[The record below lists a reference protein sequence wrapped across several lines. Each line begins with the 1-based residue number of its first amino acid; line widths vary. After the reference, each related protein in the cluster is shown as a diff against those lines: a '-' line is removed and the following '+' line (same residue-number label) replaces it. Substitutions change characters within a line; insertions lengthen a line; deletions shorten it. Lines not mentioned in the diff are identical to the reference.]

1 MSKYLFLFT
10 IMPVQTFI
18 AQARKTRDL
27 YNGSR
32 LLTDLIKYA
41 LKEIEPFEPI
51 FPAKG
56 LDSYPNRFVAIIE
69 AENDDEMRK
78 YGNNLKSKVQS
89 KFEELSLCAAKETNV
104 NVQNLPKSFYEQIK
118 KHLSIQWVAI
128 PYSEENYNQQYIE
141 IESLLGATKNVRNF
155 EQLEETGR
163 KCSICGERNTIFY
176 QNGNNSKFELKPN
189 WDLLTEEEKKI
200 ITEYN
205 QSLIG
210 IHQPLESSEG
220 LCAVCFTKRFYQNKE
235 FPSTAEIALK
245 DSINKLLKDN
255 VFSEKIKKYKDIFG
269 GDFDYQLFFDHNLSE
284 KYFKKQN
291 ISPSLVKKAKENLY
305 KIIEHKPSNIKL
317 TTYYALIM
325 FDGDSMGKW
334 LSGTNLKEGTNL
346 YEFHK
351 NLTEALGNFAEETK
365 KIVTDE
371 KGKIVY
377 AGGEDFLAFIN
388 LNYLF
393 DVLITLREK
402 FDELVNQKITCKKE
416 NANLSFSAGII
427 IAYYKTPLSEV
438 IHWARK
444 LEKDAKDID
453 DDKNGL
459 AIAVLK
465 HSGEINKTIIKWSY
479 DNSIAKSIQTIKE
492 ITNYLAADFINNKF
506 IKNIIEEFRR
516 FPPKKQQDDLI
527 NDMMKIELK
536 RLIKNSISNKSLNE
550 EEKLK
555 ISNNLT
561 NKLMLFYEN
570 IKEIDSFFSL
580 LNISDFIARQLNGGK

>member
-1 MSKYLFLFT
+1 MNKYLFLFT
-10 IMPVQTFI
+10 INPVQSFI

-41 LKEIEPFEPI
+41 VMEIEPFEPI

-56 LDSYPNRFVAIIE
+56 LGSYPNRFISIIE

-78 YGNNLKSKVQS
+78 YGNNLKSKVQN
-89 KFEELSLCAAKETNV
+89 KFEELSLLAVKETRV
-104 NVQNLPKSFYEQIK
+104 DVKKLPSNFYEQIK
-118 KHLSIQWVAI
+118 KQFSIQWVAI
-128 PYSEENYNQQYIE
+128 PYSEENYNQQFIE
-141 IESLLGATKNVRNF
+141 IESLLGAIKNIRNF

-176 QNGNNSKFELKPN
+176 QNGNESKFVLKPN
-189 WDLLTEEEKKI
+189 WELLTEEEKKI

-205 QSLIG
+205 QYLIG
-210 IHQPLESSEG
+210 INEPFESSEG

-245 DSINKLLKDN
+245 DSINRLAKNKSI
-255 VFSEKIKKYKDIFG
+255 SEKINKYKEIFG
-269 GDFDYQLFFDHNLSE
+269 KDFDYQLFYEHNLTE

-291 ISPSLVKKAKENLY
+291 IEVSLVKKAKEKIQN
-305 KIIEHKPSNIKL
+305 IIEQIPNNVRL
-317 TTYYALIM
+317 TTYYALII

-334 LSGTNLKEGTNL
+334 LSGVNLKEGTNL

-351 NLTEALGNFAEETK
+351 DLTDALGKFAEETK

-393 DVLITLREK
+393 DILIMLREK

-416 NANLSFSAGII
+416 NTNLSFSAGVIV
-427 IAYYKTPLSEV
+427 AFYKTPLSEV
-438 IHWARK
+438 LRRARK

-465 HSGEINKTIIKWSY
+465 HSGEINEAIIKWSY
-479 DNSIAKSIQTIKE
+479 DNSITGSVKTIKE
-492 ITNYLAADFINNKF
+492 LTNHLAADFINNKF
-506 IKNIIEEFRR
+506 IKGLIEEFRR
-516 FPPKKQQDDLI
+516 FPSKKKQDDF
-527 NDMMKIELK
+527 NDMMDVELK
-536 RLIKNSISNKSLNE
+536 RLIKNSITDKSMSKE
-550 EEKLK
+550 DKLK
-555 ISNNLT
+555 IANNLAH
-561 NKLMLFYEN
+561 KLMLFYKN
-570 IKEIDSFFSL
+570 CKEIGNLFSL
-580 LNISDFIARQLNGGK
+580 LNISDFIARHLNGGN

>member
-1 MSKYLFLFT
+1 MNKYLFLFT
-10 IMPVQTFI
+10 INPVQSFI

-41 LKEIEPFEPI
+41 VMEIEPFEPI

-56 LDSYPNRFVAIIE
+56 LESYPNRFISIIE

-78 YGNNLKSKVQS
+78 YGNNLKSKVQN
-89 KFEELSLCAAKETNV
+89 KFEELSLLAVKETRV
-104 NVQNLPKSFYEQIK
+104 DVKKLPSNFYEQIK
-118 KHLSIQWVAI
+118 KQFSIQWVAI
-128 PYSEENYNQQYIE
+128 PYSEENYNQQFIE
-141 IESLLGATKNVRNF
+141 IESLLGAIKNIRNF

-176 QNGNNSKFELKPN
+176 QNGNESKFVLKPN
-189 WDLLTEEEKKI
+189 WELLTEEEKKI

-205 QSLIG
+205 QYLIG
-210 IHQPLESSEG
+210 INEPFESSEG

-245 DSINKLLKDN
+245 DSINRLAKNKSI
-255 VFSEKIKKYKDIFG
+255 SEKINKYKEIFG
-269 GDFDYQLFFDHNLSE
+269 KDFDYQLFYEHNLTE

-291 ISPSLVKKAKENLY
+291 IEVSLVKKAKEKIQN
-305 KIIEHKPSNIKL
+305 IIEQIPNNVRL
-317 TTYYALIM
+317 TTYYALII

-334 LSGTNLKEGTNL
+334 LSGVNLKEGTNL

-351 NLTEALGNFAEETK
+351 DLTDALGKFAEETK

-393 DVLITLREK
+393 DILIMLREK

-416 NANLSFSAGII
+416 NTNLSFSAGVIV
-427 IAYYKTPLSEV
+427 AFYKTPLSEV
-438 IHWARK
+438 LRRARK

-465 HSGEINKTIIKWSY
+465 HSGEINEAIIKWSY
-479 DNSIAKSIQTIKE
+479 DNSITGSVKTIKE
-492 ITNYLAADFINNKF
+492 LTNHLAADFINNKF
-506 IKNIIEEFRR
+506 IKDLIEEFRR
-516 FPPKKQQDDLI
+516 FPSKKKQDDF
-527 NDMMKIELK
+527 NDMMDLELK
-536 RLIKNSISNKSLNE
+536 RLIKNSITDKSMSKE
-550 EEKLK
+550 DKLK
-555 ISNNLT
+555 IANNLAH
-561 NKLMLFYEN
+561 KLMLFYKN
-570 IKEIDSFFSL
+570 CKEIGNLFSL
-580 LNISDFIARQLNGGK
+580 LNISDFIARHLNGGN